1 MASEQAQLAIQSILK
16 YWVSYILNN
25 SSQPDSWKKKKKKK
39 GQEAVILVKRAA
51 CAQLREGHIPN
62 I

>member
-1 MASEQAQLAIQSILK
+1 MASEQAQLEK
-16 YWVSYILNN
+16 
-25 SSQPDSWKKKKKKK
+25 KKKKKKK
-39 GQEAVILVKRAA
+39 GQEAVFLVKRAA